1 MVAAVSTRKNG
12 FAEMAYVGATPWHGL
27 GQALE
32 AGASIET
39 WKQAAGMDWKISR
52 SRVRY
57 GEGQNQQ
64 IFEGAHVLFRS
75 DTKAALGIVSPK
87 YKTVQP
93 GEVLEFFRDLTETNG
108 YVLNTAGT
116 LFDGKRFWALAK
128 VGDDAVVMGEDR
140 VGGYLLLS
148 TSCDGTLA
156 TTAKFTTVRVVC
168 NNTLSMALS
177 KDKATKGGTFTLKH
191 TSKFDPREAKDNL
204 GLATG
209 QFAEFMS
216 AARTLAK
223 KSVSKMA
230 AGEFVESLLADTKTV
245 LGEDVRKSRQFTK
258 IMELFNGSAMGGT
271 LLGAEGTLW
280 GIVNATTEFV
290 DHSARSATV
299 DARLAS
305 AWFGR
310 GDALKTTA
318 LERALALVS

>member
-1 MVAAVSTRKNG
+1 MVAAVTTRKNG
-12 FAEMAYVGATPWHGL
+12 FAEMAYVGETPWHGL

-32 AGASIET
+32 AGADIET
-39 WKQAAGMDWKISR
+39 WKQAAGMDWKINR

-57 GEGQNQQ
+57 GEGANQQ
-64 IFEGAHVLFRS
+64 IFEDAHVLFRS
-75 DTKAALGIVSPK
+75 DTKSALGIVSPK

-93 GEVLEFFRDLTETNG
+93 GEVLEFFRDLTESQG

-128 VGDDAVVMGEDR
+128 VGDDAIVVGDDR

-177 KDKATKGGTFTLKH
+177 KNMASKGVFTLKH
-191 TSKFDPREAKDNL
+191 TSKFDPREAKDTL

-209 QFAEFMS
+209 QFAEFMA
-216 AARTLAK
+216 AARTLSKKTVTIAK
-223 KSVSKMA
+223 
-230 AGEFVESLLADTKTV
+230 AGDFVESLLVDTKTV
-245 LGEDVRKSRQFTK
+245 LGEDARKSRQFNK
-258 IMELFNGSAMGGT
+258 IMDLFKGSAMGGT
-271 LLGAEGTLW
+271 LMGAEGTFW
-280 GIVNATTEFV
+280 GLVNATTEFV
-290 DHSARSATV
+290 DHNARSQTV

-318 LERALALVS
+318 LERALAI

>member
-1 MVAAVSTRKNG
+1 
-12 FAEMAYVGATPWHGL
+12 MAYVGETPWHGL

-32 AGASIET
+32 AGADIDT
-39 WKQAAGMDWKISR
+39 WRKAARMDWKISR
-52 SRVRY
+52 SRVRF
-57 GEGQNQQ
+57 GEGVNSG
-64 IFEGAHVLFRS
+64 IYEGAHVLFRS
-75 DTKAALGIVSPK
+75 DTKSPLGIVSPK

-93 GEVLEFFRDLTETNG
+93 AEVLEFFRDLTESQG

-177 KDKATKGGTFTLKH
+177 KSAASANTFTLKH
-191 TSKFDPREAKDNL
+191 TSKFDAAAAKASL
-204 GLATG
+204 GLAAG
-209 QFAEFMS
+209 QFGVFMQHARALAKINVSSMRAAEF
-216 AARTLAK
+216 T
-223 KSVSKMA
+223 
-230 AGEFVESLLADTKTV
+230 ESLLADTKTV
-245 LGEDVRKSRQFTK
+245 LGEDVRKSKQYAK
-258 IMELFNGSAMGGT
+258 IMDLFQNSAMGGT
-271 LLGAEGTLW
+271 LLGANGTAW
-280 GIVNATTEFV
+280 GMVNAITEFA
-290 DHSARSATV
+290 DHHARAQTV

-310 GDALKTTA
+310 GDSLKTTA
-318 LERALALVS
+318 LERAVALI

>member
-1 MVAAVSTRKNG
+1 MVAAVTTRKNG
-12 FAEMAYVGATPWHGL
+12 FAEMAYVGETPWHGL

-39 WKQAAGMDWKISR
+39 WRKSAGMDWKISR

-57 GEGQNQQ
+57 GEGANQQ
-64 IFEGAHVLFRS
+64 IFEDAHVLFRS

-93 GEVLEFFRDLTETNG
+93 AEVLEFFRDLTESQG

-128 VGDDAVVMGEDR
+128 VGEDAVVMGQDR

-177 KDKATKGGTFTLKH
+177 HKGAAASTYTLRH
-191 TSKFDPREAKDNL
+191 TSKFNAAEAKQSL
-204 GLATG
+204 GLVSG
-209 QFAEFMS
+209 QFAEFML

-223 KSVSKMA
+223 KSVTKAKA
-230 AGEFVESLLADTKTV
+230 AEFVGSLLVDTKTV
-245 LGEDVRKSRQFTK
+245 LGEDVTKSRQYAK
-258 IMELFNGSAMGGT
+258 IMDLFNNSAMGGA
-271 LLGAEGTLW
+271 LLGAEGTFW
-280 GIVNATTEFV
+280 GVVNAVTEYQ
-290 DHSARSATV
+290 DHHSRSATI
-299 DARLAS
+299 DARLTS
-305 AWFGR
+305 SWFGR
-310 GDALKTTA
+310 GDLLKTAA
-318 LERALALVS
+318 LERALLV